1 MMVIISLY
9 TAQAPLSFFHG
20 SRTAATIFAW
30 QVTAQTSTSDAESV
44 TVWRY
49 WKAKAAKAAI
59 DLLSLVSR
67 CSAM

>member
-9 TAQAPLSFFHG
+9 TAQAPLSFHRP
-20 SRTAATIFAW
+20 RTVATILAW
-30 QVTAQTSTSDAESV
+30 QVTAEISTSDAELV

-67 CSAM
+67 C